1 MILHGD
7 YESKDV
13 VSLVK
18 EMCEFIVSFEGD
30 ISGATP
36 VECGNYS
43 DQNLT
48 MAKYWAN
55 RYLENTLK
63 NIDENHLVYPKK

>member
-30 ISGATP
+30 IPGATP
-36 VECGNYS
+36 VECGNCYEMTFVK
-43 DQNLT
+43 QKIT
-48 MAKYWAN
+48 F
-55 RYLENTLK
+55 
-63 NIDENHLVYPKK
+63 